1 MFASN
6 KFKERALFLVNFSL
20 TMMSVGRTEMA
31 QENMDKFTDMMKASE
46 DPQPVCGL
54 FTKVN
59 FKDDGMEGIVWGI
72 EYISGTFYYAIVP
85 HDLVGDATNYT
96 EEEFDVQEG

>member
-1 MFASN
+1 MYALN
-6 KFKERALFLVNFSL
+6 AFKSAVKVALAFGEPHLEALLKDS
-20 TMMSVGRTEMA
+20 
-31 QENMDKFTDMMKASE
+31 D

-59 FKDDGMEGIVWGI
+59 FKDDGMEGVVWGI

-85 HDLVGDATNYT
+85 HDLVGDPTNYT
-96 EEEFDVQEG
+96 EDEFDVQTR